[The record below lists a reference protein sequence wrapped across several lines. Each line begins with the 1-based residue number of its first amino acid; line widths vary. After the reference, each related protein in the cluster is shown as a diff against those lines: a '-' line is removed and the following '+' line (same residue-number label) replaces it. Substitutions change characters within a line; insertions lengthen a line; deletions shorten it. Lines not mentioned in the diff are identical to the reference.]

1 MYYELK
7 KIDLW
12 SAIKVSFVINAV
24 IGLVI
29 GFLIGLV
36 FAFIVSFVGQM
47 VPSDTPELANLP
59 FGALGGF
66 FVGMI
71 YAMIL
76 AIFNGIILTSIVVI
90 LYNLFSGW
98 LGGVRIDCRAVEPED
113 TKPVLTIA
121 SPSNQQPGT
130 QA

>member
-29 GFLIGLV
+29 GVLIGLV
-36 FAFIVSFVGQM
+36 FACIVSFVGHM
-47 VPSDTPELANLP
+47 VPSDSSELANIP

-71 YAMIL
+71 YALIL
-76 AIFNGIILTSIVVI
+76 AIFNGVILTSIVVV
-90 LYNLFSGW
+90 LYNVFAGW
-98 LGGVRIDCRAVEPED
+98 LGGIKLDCRAVEPEIGQP
-113 TKPVLTIA
+113 TMTIA
-121 SPSNQQPGT
+121 ANPDQQTGG
-130 QA
+130 QV